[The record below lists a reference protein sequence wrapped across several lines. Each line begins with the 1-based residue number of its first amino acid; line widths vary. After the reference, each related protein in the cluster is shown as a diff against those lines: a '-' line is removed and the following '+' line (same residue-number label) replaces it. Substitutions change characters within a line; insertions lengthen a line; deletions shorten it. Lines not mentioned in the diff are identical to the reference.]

1 MHCDPNPYVIHM
13 WKVRSDQSV
22 DGPCSASRTAERM
35 VCPAALGAQRLHRRV
50 LAILYAVMPMP
61 QHAFGFLYPGF
72 AISGVQARID
82 PCKCLRADPRS
93 AGYSLRSSSCC
104 RSDALPGTDTP
115 HPVCAAHPLRVAI
128 VGAGGYI
135 GSRLHAV
142 LAQHCN
148 WSVMG
153 FDHNPQLRGGLPITN
168 LAARNIPISMLHN
181 YTAVIYFGGL
191 TGRVACDA
199 AGKQKSHTENVD
211 DPVALASRM
220 LRHQLFVFA
229 STSAVAEGSGDH
241 PIDEQDQVHTDLLD
255 VYSASMLERER
266 AMLALS
272 LSANVPQLIGLRFG
286 TVVGNSPGQRTD
298 LGPMAMIRSAY
309 TTGVLHVR
317 HPETNRAYL
326 WLEDLTRAFIDILT
340 VSSLSSEPPR
350 FAVYHLLSFNS
361 KIGTLASA
369 IAGRT
374 SARIDTSDHAP
385 APDSIGFSL
394 NGSLFSRTFKTSMKG
409 TPALVIADLDMHV
422 PDSITAKG
430 AHIQLSH
437 IVEDG
442 TDEKPS
448 RDVIRSHSEVRR
460 THLGGASH
468 GPEGRLLISIPCPV
482 CGSHD
487 IQLVLDLHDQPLAN
501 DFFNTT
507 DKALQAERYP
517 LALMRCRS
525 CNHMHLSHLVSRP
538 RLFSH
543 YLYVSGTSKTLLGHF
558 EWLANRVSAD
568 VATLPVNMQRHA
580 PSGKK
585 ALAVLELA
593 CNDGSQLDAFK
604 KRGWKTYG
612 VDPAANIAHTA
623 IAKGHHIQVGFW
635 GAENVWPPNELPVHL
650 DAIVAQNVLAH
661 VPSPVAFLR
670 ACAKAMGAHTLLY
683 IQTSQCQMHEDGQF
697 DTVYHEHLSFFTMHS
712 FKVAAELSN
721 LTIRSFETV
730 PIHGISCF
738 WTLSRE
744 KKAWNSSIQW
754 QNKSSS
760 VQQRL
765 RKEVALGFTTDFF
778 YERYNS
784 RATAT
789 GMWLE
794 AQLARLKRSG
804 YWIGAYGA
812 AAKGMVLLHFMLGR
826 GGRAAAQLEFVLDDA
841 PMKQGTFCPGT
852 RIPIQRTSFV
862 SELLK
867 NSPQPLAIVVFAWN
881 FLEEI
886 RAKLTAIATA
896 ATPHAEPILIIQ
908 PFPSPRVSWLN
919 GTTVSNM
926 IYKPTP
932 VSNLPHHPSVSG
944 APASA
949 NSTQRRVML
958 TSHFFNEELLL
969 PYWIRHHAHMFDKVV
984 LIDYSST
991 DRSVQII
998 KELAPPN
1005 WIVVNSS
1012 VPEFGAVELDKQVM
1026 SVQKSHP
1033 DYWHIA
1039 LTTTE
1044 FLVHADLRGSLAVLD
1059 GERPMRIRA
1068 VMMAGNDSR
1077 PLGRYKDLATQRS
1090 LCTINANLK
1099 SKLNLNLNLNL
1110 NATGYERFIFG
1121 GPFMKFEWTYEPG
1134 RHDMTWVRKGKRPTR
1149 CGPCMFLQGGLILK
1163 YTWTPWPQVQ
1173 SRLGQVGTRIPKTDQ
1188 QSKGK
1193 GKRRFGAYHIHRLSP
1208 SFVNQSRQEM
1218 MTAEVFDLSDLY
1230 SLLRLSKALP
1240 SDTFAMLRSFHEAGL
1255 ANMEP
1260 A

>member
-1 MHCDPNPYVIHM
+1 
-13 WKVRSDQSV
+13 
-22 DGPCSASRTAERM
+22 M
-35 VCPAALGAQRLHRRV
+35 VSSPALGAQRLHRRV
-50 LAILYAVMPMP
+50 LAFLYAVMPVP

-72 AISGVQARID
+72 AITGVHARIE
-82 PCKCLRADPRS
+82 PCKCLWADA
-93 AGYSLRSSSCC
+93 AGYYLQNSSCC

-115 HPVCAAHPLRVAI
+115 HPVCAARRLRVAI

-135 GSRLHAV
+135 GSQLHAV
-142 LAQHCN
+142 LAQHCD
-148 WSVMG
+148 WSVTG

-168 LAARNIPISMLHN
+168 LAARDIPISMLHN
-181 YTAVIYFGGL
+181 YSAVIYLGGL

-199 AGKQKSHTENVD
+199 AGKQQSHIENVD

-229 STSAVAEGSGDH
+229 GTSAVAEGSGDH
-241 PIDEQDQVHTDLLD
+241 PIDEQDLVHTDLLD

-266 AMLALS
+266 AMLAIS
-272 LSANVPQLIGLRFG
+272 TSSFGNAPQLIGLRFG

-298 LGPMAMIRSAY
+298 LGPMAMMRSAY

-326 WLEDLTRAFIDILT
+326 WLEDLTRAFIDVLT
-340 VSSLSSEPPR
+340 VSSLSSKPPR

-374 SARIDTSDHAP
+374 SARIDTADHAP

-409 TPALVIADLDMHV
+409 TPALVVADLDMHV

-448 RDVIRSHSEVRR
+448 YDAIHSHSEVRR
-460 THLGGASH
+460 THLGGTSH

-525 CNHMHLSHLVSRP
+525 CNHMYLSHLVSRP

-543 YLYVSGTSKTLLGHF
+543 YLYVSGTSKTLLNHF
-558 EWLANRVSAD
+558 EWLADRVSAD
-568 VATLPVNMQRHA
+568 VNTLPVNMQHHD
-580 PSGKK
+580 PSGEKP
-585 ALAVLELA
+585 LAVLELA

-661 VPSPVAFLR
+661 VPSPAAFLR
-670 ACAKAMGAHTLLY
+670 ACAKAMSAHTLLY

-721 LTIRSFETV
+721 LTIVSFQTV

-744 KKAWNSSIQW
+744 RKAWSSSRKW
-754 QNKSSS
+754 QNLSSS

-765 RKEVALGFTTDFF
+765 SKEVALGFTTDFF

-804 YWIGAYGA
+804 YRIGGYGA

-826 GGRAAAQLEFVLDDA
+826 GSRAAAQLEFVLDDA

-852 RIPIQRTSFV
+852 RIPIQRSSFV

-896 ATPHAEPILIIQ
+896 ATPHAEPILIVQ
-908 PFPSPRVSWLN
+908 PFPSPRVLWLN
-919 GTTVSNM
+919 GKTVNNM
-926 IYKPTP
+926 IYQPAT
-932 VSNLPHHPSVSG
+932 VSKLPHHPSVSG
-944 APASA
+944 APGSA
-949 NSTQRRVML
+949 NSTRRRVML
-958 TSHFFNEELLL
+958 TSHFFNEEFML

-984 LIDYSST
+984 LIDYNST

-1012 VPEFGAVELDKQVM
+1012 VPHFGAAELDIQVM

-1044 FLVHADLRGSLAVLD
+1044 FLVHADLRGSLAGLS
-1059 GERPMRIRA
+1059 GKRPLRIRA
-1068 VMMAGNDSR
+1068 VIMVGNDSR

-1090 LCTINANLK
+1090 LCTASNA
-1099 SKLNLNLNLNL
+1099 S
-1110 NATGYERFIFG
+1110 GYERFIFG
-1121 GPFMKFEWTYEPG
+1121 GRFMQGNWTYKPG
-1134 RHDMTWVRKGKRPTR
+1134 RHYIYYDGQKRLIP
-1149 CGPCMFLQGGLILK
+1149 FAYLQGGLILK
-1163 YTWTPWPQVQ
+1163 YTYTPWPQVQ
-1173 SRLGQVGTRIPKTDQ
+1173 SRLGQVGTRIPLHDQ
-1188 QSKGK
+1188 KKGL
-1193 GKRRFGAYHIHRLSP
+1193 GSHHTQRLSP
-1208 SFVNQSRQEM
+1208 SLLNQTIQQMVTSASDSIEK
-1218 MTAEVFDLSDLY
+1218 MTLEFFDLSNLY

-1240 SDTFAMLRSFHEAGL
+1240 SATLAMLRSFHEAGL
-1255 ANMEP
+1255 ADIEL

>member
-1 MHCDPNPYVIHM
+1 
-13 WKVRSDQSV
+13 
-22 DGPCSASRTAERM
+22 M

-50 LAILYAVMPMP
+50 LAILYAVMPVP
-61 QHAFGFLYPGF
+61 QHAFGFLYPGV
-72 AISGVQARID
+72 AITGVRARIE
-82 PCKCLRADPRS
+82 PCKCLRANAAD
-93 AGYSLRSSSCC
+93 YSLRSSSCC
-104 RSDALPGTDTP
+104 LSDALPGTDTP
-115 HPVCAAHPLRVAI
+115 RQVCTARRLRVAI

-135 GSRLHAV
+135 GSRLQHAV
-142 LAQHCN
+142 LAHHCD
-148 WSVMG
+148 WSVTG
-153 FDHNPQLRGGLPITN
+153 FDRNPLLRGGLPITN
-168 LAARNIPISMLHN
+168 LAARDIPTSMLHN
-181 YTAVIYFGGL
+181 YTAVIYLGGL

-199 AGKQKSHTENVD
+199 AGKQQSQTENVD

-220 LRHQLFVFA
+220 LRRQLFVFA

-241 PIDEQDQVHTDLLD
+241 PIDEQDLVHTDLLD

-266 AMLALS
+266 AMLAISIS
-272 LSANVPQLIGLRFG
+272 LSANAPQLIGLRFG

-298 LGPMAMIRSAY
+298 LGPMAMMRSAY

-326 WLEDLTRAFIDILT
+326 WLEDLTRAFVDVLT
-340 VSSLSSEPPR
+340 VSSLSSKSPR

-361 KIGTLASA
+361 NIGSLASA

-374 SARIDTSDHAP
+374 SARIDTADHAP

-394 NGSLFSRTFKTSMKG
+394 NGSLFSRIFETSMKG

-437 IVEDG
+437 VVEEG
-442 TDEKPS
+442 TDNKPS
-448 RDVIRSHSEVRR
+448 HNAIRSHSEEER
-460 THLGGASH
+460 THLGGPSH
-468 GPEGRLLISIPCPV
+468 GPESRLLISIPCPV

-543 YLYVSGTSKTLLGHF
+543 YLYVSGTSKTLLDHF
-558 EWLANRVSAD
+558 EWLADRVSAD
-568 VATLPVNMQRHA
+568 VENMQHHDA
-580 PSGKK
+580 LWGEKP
-585 ALAVLELA
+585 LAVLELA

-623 IAKGHHIQVGFW
+623 IAKGHHVQVGFW
-635 GAENVWPPNELPVHL
+635 GAENVWPPNESPVHL

-670 ACAKAMGAHTLLY
+670 ACAKAMSAHTLLY

-712 FKVAAELSN
+712 FKVAADLSN
-721 LTIRSFETV
+721 LTILSFQTV

-744 KKAWNSSIQW
+744 RNAWNLSRKW
-754 QNKSSS
+754 QNRSSS
-760 VQQRL
+760 VQQQL
-765 RKEVALGFTTDFF
+765 SKEVALGFTTDFF

-784 RATAT
+784 RAMAT

-804 YWIGAYGA
+804 YRIGGYGA

-826 GGRAAAQLEFVLDDA
+826 GGHAAAQLEFVLDDA

-862 SELLK
+862 AELLK
-867 NSPQPLAIVVFAWN
+867 DSPQPLVIVVFAWN
-881 FLEEI
+881 FMEEI

-896 ATPHAEPILIIQ
+896 ATPHAEPILIVQ

-919 GTTVSNM
+919 GTTVNKM
-926 IYKPTP
+926 IYQPTP
-932 VSNLPHHPSVSG
+932 VSNLLHHPSVSG

-949 NSTQRRVML
+949 YSTRRRVML
-958 TSHFFNEELLL
+958 TSHFFNEEFLL

-991 DRSVQII
+991 DRSVQIV

-1005 WIVVNSS
+1005 WIVINSS
-1012 VPEFGAVELDKQVM
+1012 VPHFGAVELDMQVM

-1059 GERPMRIRA
+1059 GKRPVRIRA
-1068 VMMAGNDSR
+1068 VVMVGNDSR

-1090 LCTINANLK
+1090 LCTTSHA
-1099 SKLNLNLNLNL
+1099 S
-1110 NATGYERFIFG
+1110 GGYFYERFIFG
-1121 GPFMKFEWTYEPG
+1121 GPFMQRHWTYLPG
-1134 RHDMTWVRKGKRPTR
+1134 RHDMNWDGPGRKIVQKDASRRKRSNWRSVPF
-1149 CGPCMFLQGGLILK
+1149 PFAFPSAFLQGGLILK
-1163 YTWTPWPQVQ
+1163 YTYTPWPQVQ
-1173 SRLGQVGTRIPKTDQ
+1173 SRLGQVGTRIPQSDQ
-1188 QSKGK
+1188 KKHMGD
-1193 GKRRFGAYHIHRLSP
+1193 YHVQRLRP
-1208 SFVNQSRQEM
+1208 SFVNQSRQQM
-1218 MTAEVFDLSDLY
+1218 MTAELLDLSDLY

-1240 SDTFAMLRSFHEAGL
+1240 SDTLAILRSFHEAGL
-1255 ANMEP
+1255 ADMEL

>member
-1 MHCDPNPYVIHM
+1 
-13 WKVRSDQSV
+13 
-22 DGPCSASRTAERM
+22 
-35 VCPAALGAQRLHRRV
+35 
-50 LAILYAVMPMP
+50 
-61 QHAFGFLYPGF
+61 
-72 AISGVQARID
+72 
-82 PCKCLRADPRS
+82 
-93 AGYSLRSSSCC
+93 
-104 RSDALPGTDTP
+104 
-115 HPVCAAHPLRVAI
+115 
-128 VGAGGYI
+128 
-135 GSRLHAV
+135 
-142 LAQHCN
+142 
-148 WSVMG
+148 
-153 FDHNPQLRGGLPITN
+153 
-168 LAARNIPISMLHN
+168 
-181 YTAVIYFGGL
+181 
-191 TGRVACDA
+191 
-199 AGKQKSHTENVD
+199 
-211 DPVALASRM
+211 
-220 LRHQLFVFA
+220 
-229 STSAVAEGSGDH
+229 
-241 PIDEQDQVHTDLLD
+241 
-255 VYSASMLERER
+255 
-266 AMLALS
+266 
-272 LSANVPQLIGLRFG
+272 
-286 TVVGNSPGQRTD
+286 VV
-298 LGPMAMIRSAY
+298 
-309 TTGVLHVR
+309 
-317 HPETNRAYL
+317 
-326 WLEDLTRAFIDILT
+326 
-340 VSSLSSEPPR
+340 
-350 FAVYHLLSFNS
+350 
-361 KIGTLASA
+361 
-369 IAGRT
+369 
-374 SARIDTSDHAP
+374 
-385 APDSIGFSL
+385 
-394 NGSLFSRTFKTSMKG
+394 
-409 TPALVIADLDMHV
+409 
-422 PDSITAKG
+422 
-430 AHIQLSH
+430 
-437 IVEDG
+437 
-442 TDEKPS
+442 
-448 RDVIRSHSEVRR
+448 
-460 THLGGASH
+460 SH

-543 YLYVSGTSKTLLGHF
+543 YLYVSGTSKTLLDHF

-670 ACAKAMGAHTLLY
+670 ACAKAMSAHTLLY

-721 LTIRSFETV
+721 LTILSFQTV

-738 WTLSRE
+738 WTLSRGR
-744 KKAWNSSIQW
+744 KVWNSSIKWKKQ
-754 QNKSSS
+754 SSS
-760 VQQRL
+760 VQQQL
-765 RKEVALGFTTDFF
+765 SKEVALGFTTDFF

-804 YWIGAYGA
+804 YRIGGYGA

-862 SELLK
+862 AELLK
-867 NSPQPLAIVVFAWN
+867 DSPQPLAIVVFAWN

-886 RAKLTAIATA
+886 RAKLTTIATA

-919 GTTVSNM
+919 GTTVNSM
-926 IYKPTP
+926 IYQPTP

-949 NSTQRRVML
+949 NSTRRRVML
-958 TSHFFNEELLL
+958 TSHFFNEEFLL

-984 LIDYSST
+984 LIDYGST
-991 DRSVQII
+991 DRSVQIV

-1012 VPEFGAVELDKQVM
+1012 VPHFGAVELDMQVM
-1026 SVQKSHP
+1026 SVQKSHT

-1044 FLVHADLRGSLAVLD
+1044 FLVHADLRGSLAILD
-1059 GERPMRIRA
+1059 GKQPVRIRA
-1068 VMMAGNDSR
+1068 VMMVGNDSR

-1090 LCTINANLK
+1090 LCAINDA
-1099 SKLNLNLNLNL
+1099 
-1110 NATGYERFIFG
+1110 YVWYYRRFIFG
-1121 GPFMKFEWTYEPG
+1121 GPFMQGNWTYRVG
-1134 RHDMTWVRKGKRPTR
+1134 RHEMDWVGKGHKMDSVDKMDSVHKMDSVGKGKRWWTPFAFLHGGR
-1149 CGPCMFLQGGLILK
+1149 HKMDSVDKMDSVGKGERSIPVEFLQGGLILK
-1163 YTWTPWPQVQ
+1163 YTYTPWPQVQ
-1173 SRLGQVGTRIPKTDQ
+1173 SRLGQVGTKIPSSDKEQGLGSHHTQ
-1188 QSKGK
+1188 
-1193 GKRRFGAYHIHRLSP
+1193 RLSP
-1208 SFVNQSRQEM
+1208 NFLNQSRQQM
-1218 MTAEVFDLSDLY
+1218 MTAAELFDLSDLY
-1230 SLLRLSKALP
+1230 SILRHSKALP
-1240 SDTFAMLRSFHEAGL
+1240 SDALAMLRSFNEAGL
-1255 ANMEP
+1255 ADMEL